1 MDQTSRPDVHHDPHH
16 DAHHDP
22 HHDAHHDAHHGAHH
36 GAGTNAMALSATL
49 HCLTGCAIGEILGLM
64 IGTALGLG
72 TLVTIAIAVG
82 LAFLFGYALST
93 LPLLR
98 AGLGLG
104 TALTIVLAADTLSI
118 ATMELVDNL
127 VMALIPGAMDAG
139 LVNPVFWLSMM
150 LALTAA
156 FLAAWPVNRY
166 LLARGRGHA
175 LTHGYMDAEPVGAR
189 RYVPALT
196 TSALV
201 AAIAAFMLGGLVVSI
216 ADDLGA
222 SSTTGHALAPATPAS
237 EAGGQLALLWAG

>member
-1 MDQTSRPDVHHDPHH
+1 MDQHALHDSHGEAP
-16 DAHHDP
+16 
-22 HHDAHHDAHHGAHH
+22 HGAHH
-36 GAGTNAMALSATL
+36 DMGTNAMALSATL

-72 TLVTIAIAVG
+72 NLVTIAIAVG

-98 AGLGLG
+98 AGLGAG
-104 TALTIVLAADTLSI
+104 AALTVVLAADTLSI

-127 VMALIPGAMDAG
+127 VMAVIPGAMDAG

-156 FLAAWPVNRY
+156 FFAAWPVNRY
-166 LLARGRGHA
+166 LLARGKGHA
-175 LTHGYMDAEPVGAR
+175 LTHAYMDAEPVGAR
-189 RYVPALT
+189 RFIPALT
-196 TSALV
+196 TATLV
-201 AAIAAFMLGGLVVSI
+201 AAIAAFMVGGLVVSI

-222 SSTTGHALAPATPAS
+222 SSTTGHAAET
-237 EAGGQLALLWAG
+237 GRGQLALLRSS